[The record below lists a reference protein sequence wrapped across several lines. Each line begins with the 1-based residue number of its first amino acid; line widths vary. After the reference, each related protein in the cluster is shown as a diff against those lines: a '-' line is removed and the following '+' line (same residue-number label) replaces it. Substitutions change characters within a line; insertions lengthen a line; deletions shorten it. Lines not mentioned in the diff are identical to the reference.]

1 MFVVSIFMCM
11 SLTTVAIHMRPSS
24 NVVQLI
30 VDLHI
35 CFFFFALAREVC
47 FLEPAYVVFSFVRS
61 GHGIN
66 IRRPGPHCTW
76 LGR

>member
-1 MFVVSIFMCM
+1 MFMVSILMCM
-11 SLTTVAIHMRPSS
+11 SLTTVAIHLLPSS

-35 CFFFFALAREVC
+35 CFFFALARDVC
-47 FLEPAYVVFSFVRS
+47 FLESASVVFNFIRS

-66 IRRPGPHCTW
+66 IRRSSPQCTW